1 MKIANELTWV
11 PPEDTQRA
19 KVDTKYRKKKNRKK
33 EKDLHK
39 ITKVYC
45 TQSSRGGAGCL
56 LSVEVTLNIT
66 SRNFAQRPFEG
77 KFNSSPLILI
87 ANRWSN
93 KLQDRGTL
101 TIQWQFTNKE
111 LTVYGYIKNYEHL
124 GKK

>member
-1 MKIANELTWV
+1 MKIANEFTWV

-33 EKDLHK
+33 EKDFHK
-39 ITKVYC
+39 ITNVYC
-45 TQSSRGGAGCL
+45 TQSSRGGGGCL

-66 SRNFAQRPFEG
+66 SRNFAQKPFEG

-93 KLQDRGTL
+93 KLQDKGTL